1 MTHWRTIV
9 SNSETISAADLDG
22 HAPTVTITAVEGG
35 AFENDDGKVDR
46 KALISFIGKE
56 KRLAANVIN
65 CTLLEAMFGPEV
77 EDWVG
82 HAVTLMA
89 DRVEVAGRFKG
100 EPCVRVKGSPELAHP
115 LTVTIALPRRKPFT
129 RQLVP
134 TGKGAV

>member
-22 HAPTVTITAVEGG
+22 HTPTVTITGVEGG
-35 AFENDDGKVDR
+35 AFESDDGKVDR

-100 EPCVRVKGSPELAHP
+100 EPCVRVKGGPELANP

-134 TGKGAV
+134 TGSRT

>member
-1 MTHWRTIV
+1 MTHWKTLA
-9 SNSETISAADLDG
+9 SNSETLAASDLQGHSATATISG
-22 HAPTVTITAVEGG
+22 VSGGIFEG
-35 AFENDDGKVDR
+35 EDGKKDK
-46 KALISFIGKE
+46 KALIAFEGRDK
-56 KRLAANVIN
+56 KLAANVIN

-100 EPCVRVKGSPELAHP
+100 EPCVRIKGSPELANP